1 MPACDSA
8 RANSYVVHV
17 LLTLPD
23 DSVVSRDKI
32 HTPWNSDYQVR
43 LLKRCFR
50 SSTNFPFEFYYLSA
64 EKTKQEMQADVRH
77 NNFKTQ
83 VTAFT
88 LSRSKWRRWVKVSPA
103 ISLCTFELLQNE
115 SLIRKAITLH
125 WHSGN
130 SSLRMP
136 IHIKL
141 YKQPTHTSRS
151 NKWQTK
157 SRYN

>member
-1 MPACDSA
+1 MWFMYC
-8 RANSYVVHV
+8 
-17 LLTLPD
+17 LLSLMTLLYLGIKFTLPGTVTIKLG
-23 DSVVSRDKI
+23 SWRDALGVPPI
-32 HTPWNSDYQVR
+32 FHLN
-43 LLKRCFR
+43 LIILALK
-50 SSTNFPFEFYYLSA
+50 
-64 EKTKQEMQADVRH
+64 KTKQEMQADVRH

-83 VTAFT
+83 ITAFT
-88 LSRSKWRRWVKVSPA
+88 LSHSKWRRWVNVSPA

-115 SLIRKAITLH
+115 SLIRKAVTMH